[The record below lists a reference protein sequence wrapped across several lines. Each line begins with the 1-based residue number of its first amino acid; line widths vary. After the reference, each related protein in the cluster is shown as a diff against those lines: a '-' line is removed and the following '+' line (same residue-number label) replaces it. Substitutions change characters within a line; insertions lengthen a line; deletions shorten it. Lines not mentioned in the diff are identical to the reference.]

1 MNLKHISYRQTLVGS
16 FCPVWHTLLKIFW
29 KKKVT
34 CPTVF
39 WMDIQK
45 SPHFSAS
52 LCNTFCFLM
61 PSISP
66 ASFLQRITLLSHSK
80 GRGRKVWRVRKGS
93 LESDCSNQSTFLS
106 TQPISNSWV
115 FHDPCTLVLFT
126 PGVIGWNFFSSSKSV
141 TQVSFDF
148 YFPIICW
155 NPFFFLYLLYML
167 PAHGQNDCLSSGYY
181 ICTPFSKKE
190 EGMKKKA

>member
-1 MNLKHISYRQTLVGS
+1 MPNCFLNGYSKISTF
-16 FCPVWHTLLKIFW
+16 FCL
-29 KKKVT
+29 
-34 CPTVF
+34 
-39 WMDIQK
+39 
-45 SPHFSAS
+45 
-52 LCNTFCFLM
+52 TFCFLM

-80 GRGRKVWRVRKGS
+80 GRGRKVWKVRKGS
-93 LESDCSNQSTFLS
+93 LESDCPNQSTFLS

-155 NPFFFLYLLYML
+155 NPFFFLLLHALLFLAEWSADVVARAQAVILTMCW
-167 PAHGQNDCLSSGYY
+167 QQ
-181 ICTPFSKKE
+181 
-190 EGMKKKA
+190 GMKV

>member
-1 MNLKHISYRQTLVGS
+1 MPNCFLNGYSKISTF
-16 FCPVWHTLLKIFW
+16 FCL
-29 KKKVT
+29 
-34 CPTVF
+34 
-39 WMDIQK
+39 
-45 SPHFSAS
+45 
-52 LCNTFCFLM
+52 TFCFLM

-80 GRGRKVWRVRKGS
+80 GRGRKVWKVRKGS

-155 NPFFFLYLLYML
+155 NPFFFSLSFIHAASTWSKWLLEL
-167 PAHGQNDCLSSGYY
+167 WLLHLHSIQQERGGHE
-181 ICTPFSKKE
+181 E
-190 EGMKKKA
+190 EGLTSL